1 MRWHKGL
8 GIWLATSA
16 MWLAVVGCW
25 AWWAWYFDPT
35 RVTAS
40 AADMTDWEVG
50 SRWMLPEQFLF
61 LAATPPIAML
71 VIGLAWVAA
80 SFRRA

>member
-1 MRWHKGL
+1 MAQGAGDLVGHIRDVARSCWRL
-8 GIWLATSA
+8 GR
-16 MWLAVVGCW
+16 
-25 AWWAWYFDPT
+25 WAWYFDPT

-50 SRWMLPEQFLF
+50 SPWMLPEQFLF

>member
-1 MRWHKGL
+1 
-8 GIWLATSA
+8 
-16 MWLAVVGCW
+16 V
-25 AWWAWYFDPT
+25 

-61 LAATPPIAML
+61 LAATPPIAIL
-71 VIGLAWVAA
+71 VIVLVWVAA
-80 SFRRA
+80 GFRRA